1 MVTIMPFVTLKEL
14 SLKIQPNVLATA
26 TGTYAYLTPVSEFK
40 QGYRSPAHI
49 TFLASGLRC
58 RTVRTGKFYYIA
70 FFKLSFAFQV
80 VATEY
85 RRQPNK
91 EAFVS

>member
-1 MVTIMPFVTLKEL
+1 MPFVSQKEL

-26 TGTYAYLTPVSEFK
+26 TGTHAYLAPVSEFK

-49 TFLASGLRC
+49 TFLVTGLRC

-70 FFKLSFAFQV
+70 FFKLSLAFQV
-80 VATEY
+80 IATEH

-91 EAFVS
+91 EAFAP